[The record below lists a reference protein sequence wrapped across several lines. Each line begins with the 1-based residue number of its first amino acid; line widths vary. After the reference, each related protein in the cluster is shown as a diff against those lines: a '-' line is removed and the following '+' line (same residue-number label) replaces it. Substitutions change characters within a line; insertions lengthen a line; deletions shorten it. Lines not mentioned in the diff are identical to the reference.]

1 MWGSDPK
8 LKDALQT
15 LGLEPDAT
23 LSHAKAAFRQ
33 CAKSLHPDRTPPT
46 EASLAKLAE
55 AIAAIR
61 TLERAQPLEIELNIS
76 PREAATGTHR
86 TWSGKGRSGVF
97 RIPGGTKCGMVI
109 SAIGDS
115 SLAGRISISE
125 SAADNSTPEPAPNLE
140 QFIADFA
147 SDSPAT
153 RFANWLRRARTA
165 A

>member
-15 LGLEPDAT
+15 LGLGSDAT

-46 EASLAKLAE
+46 AASLAQLAD

-61 TLERAQPLEIELNIS
+61 ALEKARPLEIELGIS
-76 PREAATGTHR
+76 PREAMIGTHR
-86 TWSGKGRSGVF
+86 TWSDQSRSGVF
-97 RIPGGTKCGMVI
+97 RIPRGTKCGAII

-115 SLAGRISISE
+115 SLAARISISE
-125 SAADNSTPEPAPNLE
+125 SDANIANPEPTANLE

-153 RFANWLRRARTA
+153 RFANWLRRARSA